1 MKLKLIYKNL
11 LAFLAFLLFIQDINA
26 TILTFTTESEKVKV
40 YTSMNEIQDYGSKVA
55 ADKQKSKS
63 GNHTYVYDIGNGWTP
78 NLSVSTPPNHQQI
91 ILSILETVMEIRYG
105 LVSVFCGAINLNH
118 LRPLGRKCQLVINIT
133 LRLHLATQTNLQLLI
148 ALF

>member
-1 MKLKLIYKNL
+1 MKLKLIYKNS

-78 NLSVSTPPNHQQI
+78 NLSVRYSTESSTDYPEYFGD
-91 ILSILETVMEIRYG
+91 SDG
-105 LVSVFCGAINLNH
+105 D
-118 LRPLGRKCQLVINIT
+118 
-133 LRLHLATQTNLQLLI
+133 
-148 ALF
+148 